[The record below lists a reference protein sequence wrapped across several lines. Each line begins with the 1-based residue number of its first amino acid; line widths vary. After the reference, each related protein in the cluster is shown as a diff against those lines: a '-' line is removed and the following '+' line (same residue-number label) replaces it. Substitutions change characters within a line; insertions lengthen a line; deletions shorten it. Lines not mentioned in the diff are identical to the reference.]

1 MGVTLRSIIIAAM
14 LTVLAALLYHFS
26 GLKGRLSNEEISNL
40 YPTFVSK
47 GLKAELYDQDGHI
60 THSMTTDELK
70 YHENK
75 KLLEVT
81 GIDGVFYDKNDDGS
95 AKNGWRIK
103 AKEGVMG
110 HDNYADL
117 RGNVTVSPLDVD
129 TSEIK
134 QVSTKSVHFD
144 IKNKIISSK
153 QQLSIEGTKFTNTGS
168 NYVIDLNKKTIV
180 IKDKP
185 HVVYNP

>member
-26 GLKGRLSNEEISNL
+26 NLKGRLSNEEISNL
-40 YPTFVSK
+40 YPSFIAK
-47 GLKAELYDQDGHI
+47 GLKAELYDQAGHI
-60 THSMTTDELK
+60 THSMTTDELI

-75 KLLEVT
+75 KLLKVT
-81 GIDGVFYDKNDDGS
+81 GIDGVFYDKNTDGT
-95 AKNGWRIK
+95 ANQGWNLK
-103 AKEGVMG
+103 AQEGVMVY
-110 HDNYADL
+110 DNYADL
-117 RGNVTVSPLDVD
+117 RGNVTVSPLDKN

-134 QVSTKSVHFD
+134 QVSTNSVHFD
-144 IKNKIISSK
+144 IKNKILSSK

-168 NYVIDLNKKTIV
+168 NYEIDLNKKTIV